1 MVNGMTK
8 EMELEKKE
16 EEGLNLADYGFMFLS
31 HWYWF
36 VASVVVAMVIAVY
49 YIMST
54 TPIYTTST
62 QLLIRDDKNNKLEMT
77 RTTRVHRPPYRISV
91 IWV

>member
-1 MVNGMTK
+1 
-8 EMELEKKE
+8 MELEKKE

-49 YIMST
+49 YI
-54 TPIYTTST
+54 I
-62 QLLIRDDKNNKLEMT
+62 
-77 RTTRVHRPPYRISV
+77 
-91 IWV
+91 

>member
-49 YIMST
+49 YIEYDAYLYDQY
-54 TPIYTTST
+54 P
-62 QLLIRDDKNNKLEMT
+62 
-77 RTTRVHRPPYRISV
+77 VAH
-91 IWV
+91 

>member
-49 YIMST
+49 YIEYDT
-54 TPIYTTST
+54 YLYNQYT
-62 QLLIRDDKNNKLEMT
+62 
-77 RTTRVHRPPYRISV
+77 VAH
-91 IWV
+91 

>member
-49 YIMST
+49 YIT
-54 TPIYTTST
+54 I
-62 QLLIRDDKNNKLEMT
+62 
-77 RTTRVHRPPYRISV
+77 
-91 IWV
+91 

>member
-49 YIMST
+49 YIYNEYDAYLYDQY
-54 TPIYTTST
+54 P
-62 QLLIRDDKNNKLEMT
+62 
-77 RTTRVHRPPYRISV
+77 VAH
-91 IWV
+91 

>member
-49 YIMST
+49 YIC
-54 TPIYTTST
+54 
-62 QLLIRDDKNNKLEMT
+62 LLYNEYDTYLYNQYP
-77 RTTRVHRPPYRISV
+77 VAH
-91 IWV
+91 

>member
-16 EEGLNLADYGFMFLS
+16 EEGLNWADYGFMFLS

-49 YIMST
+49 YINEYDT
-54 TPIYTTST
+54 YLYNQYT
-62 QLLIRDDKNNKLEMT
+62 
-77 RTTRVHRPPYRISV
+77 VAH
-91 IWV
+91 

>member
-49 YIMST
+49 YIEYDAYLYNQY
-54 TPIYTTST
+54 P
-62 QLLIRDDKNNKLEMT
+62 
-77 RTTRVHRPPYRISV
+77 VAH
-91 IWV
+91 

>member
-49 YIMST
+49 
-54 TPIYTTST
+54 
-62 QLLIRDDKNNKLEMT
+62 
-77 RTTRVHRPPYRISV
+77 
-91 IWV
+91 

>member
-49 YIMST
+49 RRLSIQPVPSC
-54 TPIYTTST
+54 S
-62 QLLIRDDKNNKLEMT
+62 LEMT
-77 RTTRVHRPPYRISV
+77 RTARAHRPLYRISA
-91 IWV
+91 I

>member
-16 EEGLNLADYGFMFLS
+16 EEGLNLADYEFMFLS

-49 YIMST
+49 YNEYDAYLYNQY
-54 TPIYTTST
+54 P
-62 QLLIRDDKNNKLEMT
+62 
-77 RTTRVHRPPYRISV
+77 VAH
-91 IWV
+91 

>member
-49 YIMST
+49 YIINT
-54 TPIYTTST
+54 
-62 QLLIRDDKNNKLEMT
+62 LLILT
-77 RTTRVHRPPYRISV
+77 
-91 IWV
+91 

>member
-31 HWYWF
+31 HY
-36 VASVVVAMVIAVY
+36 AS
-49 YIMST
+49 SG
-54 TPIYTTST
+54 
-62 QLLIRDDKNNKLEMT
+62 
-77 RTTRVHRPPYRISV
+77 
-91 IWV
+91 